1 MTPEEIKKA
10 IADAIKAEQEK
21 TESYVKGVREEA
33 KGYREK
39 MEGVQKELNQL
50 KTDAAEAT
58 RKAAE
63 DAAKAGDGK
72 YEGLYEQAKKTI
84 AELEGKIKELEK
96 TITDAEP
103 TSKALEKYLEA
114 EIEEIP
120 EEKRTLIP
128 NLPVTEK
135 LAWLKE
141 AKTGGVFGKFEK
153 KKAPDHK
160 GAGDPDLGD
169 ANPWAKDTY
178 NLTQQGVIT
187 KKDPALAASL
197 KKAAGK

>member
-1 MTPEEIKKA
+1 MDEAALKKA

-21 TESYVKGVREEA
+21 TETYVKGVREEA
-33 KGYREK
+33 KKSRLALEK
-39 MEGVQKELNQL
+39 SQKELTQT
-50 KTDAAEAT
+50 KTDAATAT
-58 RKAAE
+58 REAAE
-63 DAAKAGDGK
+63 AAAKTEDGK
-72 YEGLYEQAKKTI
+72 YAGLYEAAKQTI
-84 AELEGKIKELEK
+84 AELEGKVKTLEK
-96 TITDAEP
+96 QIADAEP
-103 TSKALEKYLEA
+103 TGKALATYLDA

-141 AKTGGVFGKFEK
+141 AKKGGVFGKIEK

-169 ANPWAKDTY
+169 VNPWAKDTY

-187 KKDPALAASL
+187 RKDPALAASL